1 MGGDGGDEADE
12 GDAQE
17 APAAEEAELPKLV
30 LVPLDRPLLYI
41 VTGHEDGCV
50 RFWSDTVR
58 VLCSAPLVLAT
69 S

>member
-12 GDAQE
+12 GE
-17 APAAEEAELPKLV
+17 AHEAAAEEAELPKLV

-58 VLCSAPLVLAT
+58 VLCSALLVLTT